1 MEVVY
6 EGEVM
11 ILFEPNELGI
21 AAVSDALLQKQYM
34 VAVTAYK
41 RKGDVWEPLGSA
53 EVLCE
58 SVGEVILFAEKAL
71 KETGKCLK

>member
-1 MEVVY
+1 
-6 EGEVM
+6 M
-11 ILFEPNELGI
+11 IPLEPNELGI

-41 RKGDVWEPLGSA
+41 RKGDFWEPLGSA

-58 SVGEVILFAEKAL
+58 NVGEVIRFAKRAL
-71 KETGKCLK
+71 RGTRKVLK

>member
-1 MEVVY
+1 
-6 EGEVM
+6 M
-11 ILFEPNELGI
+11 ISLEPNELGI

-41 RKGDVWEPLGSA
+41 HKGDFWEPLGSA

-58 SVGEVILFAEKAL
+58 NVGEVIQFAEKAL
-71 KETGKCLK
+71 RGSGEVLK